1 MASSLGFFAFVCKIR
16 YFIANGEIDTALEL
30 LAMINPKK
38 KHQIYNKVMPCYVS
52 LYYHAGYTFLM
63 KHYYIEAIKAFSNV
77 LVFANRAKN
86 LCARSYQYDSLN
98 KCQEQSLQLLS
109 IALALCP
116 WKGIDSQVH
125 QMLHD
130 HRH

>member
-1 MASSLGFFAFVCKIR
+1 
-16 YFIANGEIDTALEL
+16 
-30 LAMINPKK
+30 
-38 KHQIYNKVMPCYVS
+38 
-52 LYYHAGYTFLM
+52 M
-63 KHYYIEAIKAFSNV
+63 KHHYIEAIKAFSNV

-130 HRH
+130 HRHENTFVKLQNGNLEMFIEKLKYGSPKFFVSA